1 MFSLFGTTP
10 NKLSDYDL
18 FVMWMNDSHPIRQVP
33 VRFQFSQSEEL
44 DCIGKQILQLKV
56 PVSSIYVLNK

>member
-1 MFSLFGTTP
+1 MFSLFGRNP
-10 NKLSDYDL
+10 QNLSGT
-18 FVMWMNDSHPIRQVP
+18 FATWMNYGRPIREDP
-33 VRFQFSQSEEL
+33 VRFQFSESEEL

>member
-1 MFSLFGTTP
+1 MFSLFGH
-10 NKLSDYDL
+10 NLDRLSDTS
-18 FVMWMNDSHPIRQVP
+18 VMWMNDSRPIRQVP

-56 PVSSIYVLNK
+56 PVSSIYVLTD